1 MASESILKAVA
12 PPGDSG
18 FFRGFFAKLRSSLA
32 SIGEEKEA
40 PYKHNPWVY
49 AANQAIA
56 IPISGLPFK
65 IMREV
70 SQSTSRQSR
79 VKALQKAAP
88 RLNEIEIESIAS
100 ISRARDR
107 VRKIQQRCP
116 WLPSYHLAQAAT
128 GVDVVEEGPWVDLF
142 KHVNQQMTRSQLWE
156 ATMLY
161 LGADLGEC
169 FWELVGKDGQVEP
182 NEIPRE
188 IWPRGGRAFKPVF
201 DEESTEI
208 IGWLFESSFT
218 ATSEKTGRSRKREVK
233 VLFKNDQ
240 LLHFHYFDPHN
251 PIRGMSPLDP
261 VREEIESHFRATRW
275 NTRFFTNGAT
285 IGGLLNIKG
294 DNLSTQD
301 GEALK
306 TQIESRH
313 RGEEEAHGMLLIQG
327 VEADYKEM
335 VSTQRDM
342 QFIQMLNNSRD
353 VIMAANRVS
362 KSALGLVE
370 DQNRANLLAS
380 QRGTWENTLIPKVR
394 YIEDLLDSDLF
405 TEERMR
411 SGPTVFGMFDLSEVE
426 ALQENFTDKLAH
438 AKSFYDLS
446 YPVNKIAERLELGM
460 EPLEWGDTG
469 YVPTNLRAADAL
481 APADEGTGGPP
492 APTPPPED
500 QDEEAASAF
509 LVEVKQVDN
518 LERWARALQKLFDP
532 AEALYKRKY
541 REFLKG
547 LRRAQLRKIPDDPD
561 RIAVPEQLLFSLAEQ
576 QRAVEA
582 IMESAYRKIFEDSEA
597 DAVFEVSRLKGFRL
611 PRQVS
616 QGDKE
621 AFIRTMGAEVQQT
634 VKTMREQL
642 RGIFTKALEEEQ
654 TTAQMEK
661 GVREFF
667 NHFTDGGKLGVIART
682 EAATTINSARQM
694 TFVSLDVK
702 FTEWLTA
709 GDEIVRDTHVA
720 YGAAGKKPVG
730 FNWADVIGAPYTLHF
745 PLDPRAPLEERVNCR
760 CIEVPL

>member
-1 MASESILKAVA
+1 MASRLKAVA
-12 PPGDSG
+12 PPGEPG
-18 FFRGFFAKLRSSLA
+18 FFTGFFARLRSSLA
-32 SIGEEKEA
+32 SVGEQKEA

-70 SQSTSRQSR
+70 KQTATRQSR
-79 VKALQKAAP
+79 VDAITNNAP
-88 RLNEIEIESIAS
+88 RLERHEIEAIANMT
-100 ISRARDR
+100 RARDR
-107 VRKIQQRCP
+107 VRKLRQRCP
-116 WLPSYHLAQAAT
+116 WLPAYHLAQAAT

-142 KHVNQQMTRSQLWE
+142 TKVNQQMTRSQLWE

-161 LGADLGEC
+161 LGADMGEC
-169 FWELVGKDGQVEP
+169 FWELVGKDGPVEP

-188 IWPRGGRAFKPVF
+188 IWPRSGRGFKAVF
-201 DEESTEI
+201 DDESTEI
-208 IGWLFESSFT
+208 VGWLFESSFT
-218 ATSEKTGRSRKREVK
+218 STSAKSGKSQSRKVK

-240 LLHFHYFDPHN
+240 VLHFHYFDPVN

-261 VREEIESHFRATRW
+261 VREEIEAHFRATRW

-306 TQIESRH
+306 SQIESRH
-313 RGEEEAHGMLLIQG
+313 RGEEQAHGMLLIQG
-327 VEADYKEM
+327 VEAEFKEM
-335 VSTQRDM
+335 VSTQKDM
-342 QFIQMLNNSRD
+342 QFIEMLNNARD
-353 VIMAANRVS
+353 VIMATNRIS

-405 TEERMR
+405 TDERMAP
-411 SGPTVFGMFDLSEVE
+411 GKTVFGMFDLSEVE

-438 AKSFYDLS
+438 AKSFYELS

-460 EPLEWGDTG
+460 EPLEWGDIG
-469 YVPTNLRAADAL
+469 YVPTRLRAADAL

-492 APTPPPED
+492 APTPPPE
-500 QDEEAASAF
+500 EEAANAF
-509 LVEVKQVDN
+509 LAEVKELDN
-518 LERWARALQKLFDP
+518 YEHSERVIQKLFEP

-621 AFIRTMGAEVQQT
+621 AFIRVMGAEVQQT

-654 TTAQMEK
+654 TAAQMEK

-709 GDEIVRDTHVA
+709 GDEVVRDTHVA
-720 YGAAGKKPVG
+720 YGAAGKKPIG
-730 FNWADVIGAPYTLHF
+730 FNWPDVIGASYTLKY
-745 PLDPRAPLEERVNCR
+745 PLDPNAPLEERVNCR